1 MKGPFRRGCVAHPV
15 FQKQILLLL
24 SSNESGKK
32 RRNKVQKA
40 LQRSAKL
47 FSSRADHMTLGLKP
61 NAVFTFAKQAQSN
74 LAEPR
79 PGCDHL

>member
-1 MKGPFRRGCVAHPV
+1 MKGPLRRGCVAHPV
-15 FQKQILLLL
+15 FQKLILLLL
-24 SSNESGKK
+24 SSNESGKA
-32 RRNKVQKA
+32 QKA

-61 NAVFTFAKQAQSN
+61 NAVFTFAKQARSN